1 MSPALRDRFRTS
13 AVLLAAFL
21 LIATFPLGVLGA
33 GLVTTVDD
41 DATLIEDPTPDPW
54 SIDVL
59 ANDTYPDGATIVTV
73 TQGSIGSVTIAG
85 DGLSVFYAP
94 NADANGSDSFTYTL
108 DDGTDSDTGTVNVT
122 VEPQNDAPSGADKTV
137 STNIDTPRAFATSDF
152 GFSDVHDSP
161 PHTLLSVRITTLP
174 DAGQLTDNG
183 IAVGAGDFVSAGAI
197 NGGDLVFTPAAAATG
212 SPYTSF
218 TFQVRDNGGT
228 VGVNLDPTPR
238 TMTINVVGTP
248 ANRQP
253 NARNDVNLT
262 VPESAGSTAL
272 DVLGNDTD
280 PDGDTL
286 LITATTNG
294 DHGKVAITGGGT
306 GLTYNP
312 KQLYVGNDVFTYTVS
327 DGRGGTDTASVLVTV
342 ARDTTKPIT
351 IAPLE
356 RYTKGTVTGT
366 SAKVRLSWSA
376 TDSGTGVASYKLQVS
391 TNGGS
396 YRTISLPNAT
406 STTITRSLTDKATYR
421 FRVRATDKE
430 GNRSTYAYGPTLKAW
445 RFQDSSAAVHLGG
458 HWTTKRVAGALGS
471 HSFTCL
477 E

>member
-1 MSPALRDRFRTS
+1 MPAT
-13 AVLLAAFL
+13 
-21 LIATFPLGVLGA
+21 
-33 GLVTTVDD
+33 LVT
-41 DATLIEDPTPDPW
+41 
-54 SIDVL
+54 
-59 ANDTYPDGATIVTV
+59 
-73 TQGSIGSVTIAG
+73 
-85 DGLSVFYAP
+85 
-94 NADANGSDSFTYTL
+94 
-108 DDGTDSDTGTVNVT
+108 
-122 VEPQNDAPSGADKTV
+122 
-137 STNIDTPRAFATSDF
+137 
-152 GFSDVHDSP
+152 
-161 PHTLLSVRITTLP
+161 
-174 DAGQLTDNG
+174 
-183 IAVGAGDFVSAGAI
+183 AGAI
-197 NGGDLVFTPAAAATG
+197 SGGDLVFTPAAAATG

-238 TMTINVVGTP
+238 MMTINVVGSA

-272 DVLGNDTD
+272 DVLANDTD

-286 LITATTNG
+286 LITAKTNG

-356 RYTKGTVTGT
+356 RYKKGTVAGK

-396 YRTISLPNAT
+396 YRTIALPKAT
-406 STTITRSLTDKATYR
+406 STTIKRSLTDKATYR

-430 GNRSTYAYGPTLKAW
+430 GNRSAYAYGPSLTSI
-445 RFQDSSAAVHLGG
+445 RVQDTSASLTYSGSWGTKRTARASGGTAHFATSTSAAVSITQTMRDVAWVAAKTPTSGQAEVWIDGNLAATINLRGPKAYRKVVFQAHFATLASHTLEIRPIGG
-458 HWTTKRVAGALGS
+458 GRVYLDAIL
-471 HSFTCL
+471 L
-477 E
+477 VR